1 MSNQSIKN
9 EVYFIV
15 EEAVM
20 SMATPLAPKTR
31 SMYMNSSTL
40 AVTIGRGISN
50 RYNVEVTNDEAAD
63 FERKFKK
70 RTIYASIAKDEELR
84 KYIKDTSRLI
94 LTTDLLQRIRVQ
106 KRLESFGRLV
116 HNPKTGN
123 YSTSW
128 EDRIVD
134 KGYDKPHLALHALI
148 CNELKRICAIDTR
161 MSKRNCTQF
170 SPSGA
175 YSNEWYYGG
184 TGITIGASAHS
195 NEVTIRVDNKPRV
208 VQSKFNSTRPNKA
221 DYDYKDI
228 CNSLAA
234 LFRLSNYLEVSV
246 IGNTIRLKAKLPVPL
261 TRLGLLERKEE
272 FIVMKSPLDII
283 HNTDP
288 IEVAI
293 KTIQT
298 KLETNM
304 EQQNALEK
312 EAISLRQD
320 MAALERAKEIV
331 AGK

>member
-15 EEAVM
+15 EETVM
-20 SMATPLAPKTR
+20 AAPLAPKTR

-40 AVTIGRGISN
+40 ADTIRRGISN
-50 RYNVEVTNDEAAD
+50 RYNVEVTHDEAAD
-63 FERKFKK
+63 FHHKFKK

-84 KYIKDTSRLI
+84 KYIKDTTRLI

-116 HNPKTGN
+116 HNPKTGHW
-123 YSTSW
+123 STTW
-128 EDRIVD
+128 EDRIVNN
-134 KGYDKPHLALHALI
+134 GYNLPHLVLHELI
-148 CNELKRICAIDTR
+148 RNELHRICAIDTR
-161 MSKRNCTQF
+161 MSKRNGTQF
-170 SPSGA
+170 RPSGA
-175 YSNEWYYGG
+175 YQSEWYYGG
-184 TGITIGASAHS
+184 TGITVGANANS
-195 NEVTIRVDNKPRV
+195 NEITIRVDNKPRV
-208 VQSKFNSTRPNKA
+208 VQSKFNSTRRNKA
-221 DYDYKDI
+221 DYDSKDI
-228 CNSLAA
+228 CNSLAD
-234 LFRLSNYLEVSV
+234 LFRLSNYLQVRVVGS
-246 IGNTIRLKAKLPVPL
+246 TIYLKAKLPVPL
-261 TRLGLLERKEE
+261 ARLGNPERKEE